1 MRDTKNRFLL
11 AAVLCLALTGTV
23 GASEGPWQGEGSAK
37 PASMQLSRDAQ
48 RALICQT
55 VADWAAYQVAEL
67 IRDDARETQAISP
80 EGMQILRQLRLTEG
94 LASAAF
100 DTLAPQADHDSMYR
114 DAVKKMQAYLK
125 EDHDGADA
133 NTKQLVPMCQRRYA
147 KMAAAG
153 ELSQE
158 QVQLAEEASQDSVAR
173 LTQELQG
180 PAVLR

>member
-1 MRDTKNRFLL
+1 
-11 AAVLCLALTGTV
+11 V
-23 GASEGPWQGEGSAK
+23 GATEGPWQGEEPAK
-37 PASMQLSRDAQ
+37 PASHGLSRDAQ

-67 IRDDARETQAISP
+67 IRDDARENQAISP
-80 EGMQILRQLRLTEG
+80 EGIQILRQLRLTEG

-100 DTLAPQADHDSMYR
+100 DALAPQADHDSMYR
-114 DAVKKMQAYLK
+114 DAVSKMQAYLK

-133 NTKQLVPMCQRRYA
+133 NTKQLVPMCQRTYA

-158 QVQLAEEASQDSVAR
+158 QVQLAEEASQESIAR
-173 LTQELQG
+173 LARELQG
-180 PAVLR
+180 PSVER